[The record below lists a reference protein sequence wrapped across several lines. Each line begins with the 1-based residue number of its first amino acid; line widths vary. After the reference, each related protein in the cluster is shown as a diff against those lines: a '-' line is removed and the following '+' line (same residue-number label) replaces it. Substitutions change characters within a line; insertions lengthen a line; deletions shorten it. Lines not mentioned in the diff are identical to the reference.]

1 MEGGTLFLCELIR
14 WLADQ
19 KSNPASVTI
28 SLLQRHLFDIL
39 KVAAAP
45 LKKLVT
51 AIKDVFDSSEGETC
65 SKINYACI
73 VLNTMLFRKLRSVLC
88 VCVREALAI
97 VDEYKGKGNDAC
109 TLLCSLGSCDVY
121 VTSLRKKMD
130 QHQKQHRII
139 DQVKALQESE
149 VWK

>member
-1 MEGGTLFLCELIR
+1 MEGGTVFLRELIR

-65 SKINYACI
+65 SKAIYFLI
-73 VLNTMLFRKLRSVLC
+73 VLNTVLFRKLRSMLC
-88 VCVREALAI
+88 V
-97 VDEYKGKGNDAC
+97 
-109 TLLCSLGSCDVY
+109 
-121 VTSLRKKMD
+121 
-130 QHQKQHRII
+130 
-139 DQVKALQESE
+139 
-149 VWK
+149 